1 MTLVSIVTPS
11 FNQSAYLEQTILS
24 VLEQD
29 YPDIE
34 HIVIDGASTDGS
46 VEIIKKYSPR
56 LAYWISEKDSGQA
69 DAINKGMRHTKGDI
83 VAWLNSDDYY
93 LPGTINSAVAAFES
107 NPQAVMVYGNMLA
120 VNQTGQTINQ
130 LHYRQLTLEDLLCFQ
145 IIGQPAVFMR
155 RTAFEKAGGLDLS
168 FHFMLDHQ
176 LWIKLAAQGPIVHMD
191 QTWAAARYHPL
202 AKNRA
207 QAPGFAREAFRVL
220 DWAKTQ
226 SDLAPILQRVQRRA
240 RASAQRVNARY
251 LLDDGQSWNAL
262 KAWMRALSIHPPTAL
277 ARLNLLGS
285 ALLNLVGLNRI
296 RVAVLNQRRR
306 QYQSEDKVGTRR

>member
-1 MTLVSIVTPS
+1 MTLVSIITPS
-11 FNQSAYLEQTILS
+11 FNQSAYLEQTIQS

-29 YPDIE
+29 YPDVE
-34 HIVIDGASTDGS
+34 YIVIDGASTDGS
-46 VEIIKKYSPR
+46 VNIIKRYSSR

-69 DAINKGMRHTKGDI
+69 DAINKGMRRAKGDI

-93 LPGTINSAVAAFES
+93 LPGAIQSAVAAFES

-120 VNQTGQTINQ
+120 VDQTGQTINQ
-130 LHYRQLTLEDLLCFQ
+130 LHYHQLTLEDLLCFQ
-145 IIGQPAVFMR
+145 IIGQPAVFIR
-155 RTAFEKAGGLDLS
+155 RAALEKAGGLDLS

-220 DWAKTQ
+220 DWAQTQ
-226 SDLAPILQRVQRRA
+226 SNLAPILHRVQRRA
-240 RASAQRVNARY
+240 RASVQRVNARY

-262 KAWMRALSIHPPTAL
+262 KAWMRSLTIHPPTAL

-296 RVAVLNQRRR
+296 RVAILNRRQR
-306 QYQSEDKVGTRR
+306 QYQSNDKVGVRK